1 MGVGAN
7 TLRIDSHLVRDFPI
21 GGGIMKFGTKTED
34 HVICIEEFTRAPE
47 KGRYRLIKTG
57 KGTMKIAKV
66 GTHQ

>member
-1 MGVGAN
+1 
-7 TLRIDSHLVRDFPI
+7 
-21 GGGIMKFGTKTED
+21 MKFGTKTED